1 MKRILLVYPKPKFE
15 KNPRFGFSI
24 QLLQLSSILKKSEFD
39 VYYIDYSYTDYNSS
53 ELIKYLSINKIET
66 VVVEIDSFALKRSE
80 NSANAIEILKLAKE
94 NNAFTIAFGYD
105 CIMDSSNVLF
115 ADCIVKENPF
125 EMIPKILGVNIDDY
139 YFSKNYD
146 YLPYPDREILLTN
159 DFFYKNKKSTLIRT
173 AEGCL
178 NTCTFCQRRG
188 WQNSYKAHNIEYVV
202 KEFKMLRDLKYNNI
216 WIADENFTFNL
227 NRAKFILNRLIEE
240 EITIGMKISI
250 SSWANIDFEFLDLAK
265 NANISI
271 ISMGIESANESILN
285 FYDKKIDLQHT
296 KDLIS
301 YADSLGIY
309 TVGNFIIGAP
319 METIDTINNTF
330 EFIKNSKLDQVN
342 IKILDYMIGSK
353 IYESLK
359 NKEEHHYFA
368 CSENGL
374 CSFSLQELTEM
385 KDDFLSS
392 FYKQKQKELKEKIDR
407 YGVPYYP
414 LIR

>member
-1 MKRILLVYPKPKFE
+1 
-15 KNPRFGFSI
+15 
-24 QLLQLSSILKKSEFD
+24 
-39 VYYIDYSYTDYNSS
+39 
-53 ELIKYLSINKIET
+53 
-66 VVVEIDSFALKRSE
+66 
-80 NSANAIEILKLAKE
+80 
-94 NNAFTIAFGYD
+94 
-105 CIMDSSNVLF
+105 
-115 ADCIVKENPF
+115 
-125 EMIPKILGVNIDDY
+125 
-139 YFSKNYD
+139 
-146 YLPYPDREILLTN
+146 
-159 DFFYKNKKSTLIRT
+159 
-173 AEGCL
+173 
-178 NTCTFCQRRG
+178 
-188 WQNSYKAHNIEYVV
+188 
-202 KEFKMLRDLKYNNI
+202 
-216 WIADENFTFNL
+216 
-227 NRAKFILNRLIEE
+227 
-240 EITIGMKISI
+240 
-250 SSWANIDFEFLDLAK
+250 
-265 NANISI
+265 
-271 ISMGIESANESILN
+271 MGIESANESILN